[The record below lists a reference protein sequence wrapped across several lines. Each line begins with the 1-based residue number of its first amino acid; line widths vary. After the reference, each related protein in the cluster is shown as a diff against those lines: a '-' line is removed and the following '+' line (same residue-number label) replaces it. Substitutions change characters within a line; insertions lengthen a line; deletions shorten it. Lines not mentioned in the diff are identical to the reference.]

1 MLTILLLV
9 LECLRELFL
18 VVVVGGFVAIASAG
32 IVVYI
37 LSKLLGVDR
46 LRELAELEERL
57 DLLLAEEYMH
67 EVEDDYFDDDELYRS
82 YLEDDGKILYD
93 EEDTQEYELYRSYLE
108 DDDYIVTE
116 DGERILYDEDT
127 QE

>member
-1 MLTILLLV
+1 MLSILVLL

-57 DLLLAEEYMH
+57 DLLLAEEHVH

-82 YLEDDGKILYD
+82 YLEDD
-93 EEDTQEYELYRSYLE
+93 
-108 DDDYIVTE
+108 DYILTE
-116 DGERILYDEDT
+116 DGEKILYDEDT

>member
-1 MLTILLLV
+1 MMLTILLFV

-32 IVVYI
+32 LVVYI
-37 LSKLLGVDR
+37 LAKLLGVDR

-57 DLLLAEEYMH
+57 DLLLAEEHMH
-67 EVEDDYFDDDELYRS
+67 EVEDDYFDDDDYILT
-82 YLEDDGKILYD
+82 EDGGKILYD

-108 DDDYIVTE
+108 DDDYILTE
-116 DGERILYDEDT
+116 DGEKILYDEDT

>member
-1 MLTILLLV
+1 MLTILLFV

-32 IVVYI
+32 LVVYI
-37 LSKLLGVDR
+37 LAKLLGVDR

-57 DLLLAEEYMH
+57 DLLLAEEHMH
-67 EVEDDYFDDDELYRS
+67 EVEDDYFDDDDYILT
-82 YLEDDGKILYD
+82 EDGGKILYD

-116 DGERILYDEDT
+116 DGEKIPYDEDT

>member
-1 MLTILLLV
+1 MLSILVLL

-57 DLLLAEEYMH
+57 DLLLAKEYMA
-67 EVEDDYFDDDELYRS
+67 ES
-82 YLEDDGKILYD
+82 
-93 EEDTQEYELYRSYLE
+93 EE
-108 DDDYIVTE
+108 DYIVTE

>member
-1 MLTILLLV
+1 MISILVLL

-57 DLLLAEEYMH
+57 DLLLAEEHIH
-67 EVEDDYFDDDELYRS
+67 EVEDDYFDDD
-82 YLEDDGKILYD
+82 D
-93 EEDTQEYELYRSYLE
+93 EYENVADAFDEYLDNVE
-108 DDDYIVTE
+108 FDLVVKE
-116 DGERILYDEDT
+116 EE
-127 QE
+127 

>member
-18 VVVVGGFVAIASAG
+18 VVVVGGFVAIVSAG

-57 DLLLAEEYMH
+57 DLLLAEEHVH
-67 EVEDDYFDDDELYRS
+67 EVEDDYFD
-82 YLEDDGKILYD
+82 
-93 EEDTQEYELYRSYLE
+93 

>member
-1 MLTILLLV
+1 MLSILVLL

-57 DLLLAEEYMH
+57 DLLLAEEHIH
-67 EVEDDYFDDDELYRS
+67 EVE
-82 YLEDDGKILYD
+82 
-93 EEDTQEYELYRSYLE
+93 
-108 DDDYIVTE
+108 DDYIVTE
-116 DGERILYDEDT
+116 DDERILYDEDT

>member
-1 MLTILLLV
+1 MLSILVLL
-9 LECLRELFL
+9 LECLRALFL

-57 DLLLAEEYMH
+57 DLLLAEEHIH
-67 EVEDDYFDDDELYRS
+67 EV
-82 YLEDDGKILYD
+82 
-93 EEDTQEYELYRSYLE
+93 

>member
-1 MLTILLLV
+1 MLSILVLV
-9 LECLRELFL
+9 LECLRVLFL

-57 DLLLAEEYMH
+57 DLLLAKEYMA
-67 EVEDDYFDDDELYRS
+67 ESE
-82 YLEDDGKILYD
+82 
-93 EEDTQEYELYRSYLE
+93 
-108 DDDYIVTE
+108 DDYIVTE

>member
-37 LSKLLGVDR
+37 LSKLLGVDHMK
-46 LRELAELEERL
+46 ELMDLEERL
-57 DLLLAEEYMH
+57 DLLLAKEYMT
-67 EVEDDYFDDDELYRS
+67 ES
-82 YLEDDGKILYD
+82 
-93 EEDTQEYELYRSYLE
+93 EE
-108 DDDYIVTE
+108 DYIVTE
-116 DGERILYDEDT
+116 DGEKILYDEDT

>member
-1 MLTILLLV
+1 MVSILLLV
-9 LECLRELFL
+9 LECLKELFL

-32 IVVYI
+32 IVVYV

-46 LRELAELEERL
+46 MKELMDLEERL
-57 DLLLAEEYMH
+57 DLLLAKEYMA
-67 EVEDDYFDDDELYRS
+67 ES
-82 YLEDDGKILYD
+82 
-93 EEDTQEYELYRSYLE
+93 EE
-108 DDDYIVTE
+108 DYIVTK

>member
-1 MLTILLLV
+1 MMLTILLFV

-32 IVVYI
+32 LVVYI
-37 LSKLLGVDR
+37 LAKLLGVDHMK
-46 LRELAELEERL
+46 ELMDLEERL
-57 DLLLAEEYMH
+57 DLLLAKEYM
-67 EVEDDYFDDDELYRS
+67 VESE
-82 YLEDDGKILYD
+82 
-93 EEDTQEYELYRSYLE
+93 
-108 DDDYIVTE
+108 DDYIVTE

>member
-1 MLTILLLV
+1 MLSILVLL

-32 IVVYI
+32 IVIYI
-37 LSKLLGVDR
+37 LSKLLGVDH

-57 DLLLAEEYMH
+57 DLLLAKEHMNELK
-67 EVEDDYFDDDELYRS
+67 EDDYIY
-82 YLEDDGKILYD
+82 
-93 EEDTQEYELYRSYLE
+93 
-108 DDDYIVTE
+108 TE

>member
-32 IVVYI
+32 FMVYI

-57 DLLLAEEYMH
+57 DLLLAKEHMNELK
-67 EVEDDYFDDDELYRS
+67 EDDYIYT
-82 YLEDDGKILYD
+82 K
-93 EEDTQEYELYRSYLE
+93 
-108 DDDYIVTE
+108 

>member
-37 LSKLLGVDR
+37 LSILLGVDR
-46 LRELAELEERL
+46 LQELAELEERL
-57 DLLLAEEYMH
+57 DLLLAEEYTH
-67 EVEDDYFDDDELYRS
+67 EVE
-82 YLEDDGKILYD
+82 
-93 EEDTQEYELYRSYLE
+93 
-108 DDDYIVTE
+108 DDYIVTE

>member
-1 MLTILLLV
+1 MLSILVLV

-57 DLLLAEEYMH
+57 DLLLAEEYMY

-108 DDDYIVTE
+108 DDDYILTE
-116 DGERILYDEDT
+116 DGEKILYDEDT

>member
-1 MLTILLLV
+1 MLTILLFV

-32 IVVYI
+32 VVIYI
-37 LSKLLGVDR
+37 LAKLLGVDR
-46 LRELAELEERL
+46 MKELMDLENKV
-57 DLLLAEEYMH
+57 DLLLAKEHMNELK
-67 EVEDDYFDDDELYRS
+67 EDDYV
-82 YLEDDGKILYD
+82 
-93 EEDTQEYELYRSYLE
+93 
-108 DDDYIVTE
+108 VTE

>member
-1 MLTILLLV
+1 MLSILVLL

-57 DLLLAEEYMH
+57 DLLLAEEHIH
-67 EVEDDYFDDDELYRS
+67 EV
-82 YLEDDGKILYD
+82 
-93 EEDTQEYELYRSYLE
+93 

>member
-1 MLTILLLV
+1 MLTILLFV

-32 IVVYI
+32 LVVYI
-37 LSKLLGVDR
+37 LAKLLGVDR

-57 DLLLAEEYMH
+57 DLLLAEEHMH
-67 EVEDDYFDDDELYRS
+67 EVEDDYFDDDDYILT
-82 YLEDDGKILYD
+82 EDGGKILYD

>member
-57 DLLLAEEYMH
+57 DLLLAEEHMH
-67 EVEDDYFDDDELYRS
+67 EVEDDYFDDDDYILT
-82 YLEDDGKILYD
+82 EDGGKILYD

-116 DGERILYDEDT
+116 DGEKILYDEDT

>member
-1 MLTILLLV
+1 MVSILLLV
-9 LECLRELFL
+9 LECLKELFL

-37 LSKLLGVDR
+37 LSKLLGFDHMK
-46 LRELAELEERL
+46 ELMDLEERL
-57 DLLLAEEYMH
+57 NLLLAEEHMH
-67 EVEDDYFDDDELYRS
+67 EVEDDDF
-82 YLEDDGKILYD
+82 
-93 EEDTQEYELYRSYLE
+93 

>member
-1 MLTILLLV
+1 MSFFSFISKKKYKGEIIMISILVLL

-46 LRELAELEERL
+46 LRELAELAELEERL
-57 DLLLAEEYMH
+57 DLLLAEEHMH

-82 YLEDDGKILYD
+82 YLE
-93 EEDTQEYELYRSYLE
+93 E

-116 DGERILYDEDT
+116 DGERIPYDEDT